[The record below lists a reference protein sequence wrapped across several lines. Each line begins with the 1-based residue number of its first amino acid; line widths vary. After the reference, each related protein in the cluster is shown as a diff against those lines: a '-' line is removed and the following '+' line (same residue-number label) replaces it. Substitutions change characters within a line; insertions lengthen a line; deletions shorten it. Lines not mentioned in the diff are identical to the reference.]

1 MAAIIKHRGMQ
12 DYTSC
17 YREMVD
23 FSMGRQSDDVD
34 EVWCLQH
41 PPVYT
46 LGLNG
51 KAEHILNTSEIPVVQ
66 TDRGGQVT
74 YHGPGQLI
82 VYCLLNMR
90 QKQYGIK
97 DLVTRLEQTVIDS
110 LQDLDIRAN
119 RVSGAP
125 GVYIGE
131 KKIAALGIRVKR
143 GMSWHGLALN
153 IDMDLTPYS
162 NINPCGYEGLEV
174 TRVCDYVADISVNK
188 SSTILLPHLF
198 EQLELGA
205 INQTPEV
212 PDQSQT
218 AALGHRL

>member
-1 MAAIIKHRGMQ
+1 MQ

-23 FSMGRQSDDVD
+23 FSMSRHADDVD
-34 EVWCLQH
+34 EIWCLQH
-41 PPVYT
+41 SPVYT

-51 KAEHILNTSEIPVVQ
+51 KAEHILNTSDIPVVK

-74 YHGPGQLI
+74 YHGPGQLV

-97 DLVTRLEQTVIDS
+97 DLVKRLEQAVIDS
-110 LQDLDIRAN
+110 LQDLDVRAN
-119 RVSGAP
+119 RVNDAP

-174 TRVCDYVADISVNK
+174 TRLCDYVKDISVNK
-188 SSTILLPHLF
+188 SSAILLPHLF

-205 INQTPEV
+205 INQTPET
-212 PDQSQT
+212 PDQTYTTVVEHS
-218 AALGHRL
+218 L